1 MPKIIATEQDW
12 IKLGLKLF
20 AEGGPEAL
28 VVEKLAKQ
36 LGSSKTSFYWYFKTR
51 AAFIKRI
58 IVSWQELATASFIA
72 HLQAQESASP
82 REKIYHLLRVMFST
96 VEGQDFIYHLR
107 NLGASESEYADILQ
121 IIKKQRLDYMTS
133 LLMDYGQSHEDAA
146 SKSELLYSYYLGWHE
161 RHKHKPPSDGE
172 AEKQI
177 ALLKPFLETSL

>member
-1 MPKIIATEQDW
+1 MPKIIATEDW

-58 IVSWQELATASFIA
+58 IASWQELATASIIA
-72 HLQAQESASP
+72 HLQEQESVSP
-82 REKIYHLLRVMFST
+82 REKIYYLLRVMFST
-96 VEGQDFIYHLR
+96 VEGHDFIYHLR
-107 NLGASESEYADILQ
+107 NLGVSEPEYADILQ
-121 IIKKQRLDYMTS
+121 TIEKQRLDYLTS
-133 LLMDYGQSHEDAA
+133 LLMNYGQSYENAA
-146 SKSELLYSYYLGWHE
+146 SKSELVYSYYLGWHE

-177 ALLKPFLETSL
+177 ALLKPFLESSI